1 MVLPGMSQREVEM
14 ALGEKGIVTCWQ
26 GPLVDQY
33 IEVNYFAK
41 GLKLKVCYRDYKVVR
56 VEKRMK

>member
-1 MVLPGMSQREVEM
+1 MSQREVEM